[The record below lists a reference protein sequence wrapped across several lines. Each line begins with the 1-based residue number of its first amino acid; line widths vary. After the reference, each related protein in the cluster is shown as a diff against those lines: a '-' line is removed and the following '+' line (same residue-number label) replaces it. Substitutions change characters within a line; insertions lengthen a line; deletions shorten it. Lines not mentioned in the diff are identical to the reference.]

1 MQEEGGLSG
10 WIKVEKDL
18 ADDPRVLRMA
28 SRLRNAD
35 VTLAS
40 RSKLVVIGALV
51 TLWWYAD
58 THIGDDDVLPIGTDQ
73 IDELV
78 GLVGFCEIMPAEW
91 LQVIDANS
99 VKLVDYFAHNGTNAK
114 ARALNQRR
122 QETFR
127 NNTPKPSRSRNA
139 HVTQGALPDK
149 SREDKTRE
157 DQEKTQTSA
166 TPTARVKFVP
176 RETDFDW
183 WLDFKLAYPNRAG
196 DQGWREAQRAA
207 HARLSEGHTSSEII
221 DGAKR
226 YSAYIAATAKAGTQ
240 YVKRAAAFLG
250 PEKHFLEP
258 WMPPITKAQATQ
270 DKSVNAGLAWLSE
283 QEQADAAH

>member
-1 MQEEGGLSG
+1 MSG

-18 ADDPRVLRMA
+18 ANDPRVLRMA
-28 SRLRNAD
+28 SRLRNAE

-40 RSKLVVIGALV
+40 RSKLLVIGAIV

-78 GLVGFCEIMPAEW
+78 GLTGFCEIMPAEW

-127 NNTPKPSRSRNA
+127 NNTPKPSRTRNA
-139 HVTQGALPDK
+139 VVTQGALPDK

-157 DQEKTQTSA
+157 DQEKNLLVA
-166 TPTARVKFVP
+166 APPTRTKKVS
-176 RETDFDW
+176 RETELDW
-183 WLDFKLAYPNRAG
+183 FLDFKLAYPERAG
-196 DQGWREAQRAA
+196 DHGWREAQRAA
-207 HARLSEGHTSSEII
+207 HARLAEGHTSSEII

-226 YSAYIAATAKAGTQ
+226 YAVYCQAIGKAGTEF
-240 YVKRAAAFLG
+240 VKRASTFLG
-250 PEKHFLEP
+250 PENPPHFLQP
-258 WMPPITKAQATQ
+258 WTPPATKAQATQ
-270 DKSVNAGLAWLSE
+270 DRSVNAGLAWLAE